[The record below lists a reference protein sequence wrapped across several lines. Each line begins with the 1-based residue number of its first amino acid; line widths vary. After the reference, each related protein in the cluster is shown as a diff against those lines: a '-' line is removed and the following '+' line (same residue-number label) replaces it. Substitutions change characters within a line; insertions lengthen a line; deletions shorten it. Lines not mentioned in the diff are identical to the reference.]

1 MRMYYYTMQHT
12 HTTCCDHF
20 QTTVNSSIL
29 QELCERP
36 EHDVTSGGPGAMDDC
51 IEKLAN
57 VATQVRIHGTVQC
70 VGGMHPA
77 HRLQPLC
84 STS

>member
-1 MRMYYYTMQHT
+1 MYQLRN
-12 HTTCCDHF
+12 CDLL
-20 QTTVNSSIL
+20 SY

-57 VATQVRIHGTVQC
+57 VATQVC
-70 VGGMHPA
+70 VHDTC
-77 HRLQPLC
+77 HRAVC
-84 STS
+84 